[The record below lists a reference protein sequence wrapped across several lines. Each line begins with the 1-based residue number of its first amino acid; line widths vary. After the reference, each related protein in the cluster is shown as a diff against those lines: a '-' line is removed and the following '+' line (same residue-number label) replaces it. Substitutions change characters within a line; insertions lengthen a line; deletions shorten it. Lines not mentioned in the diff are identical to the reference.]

1 MKKFVYIS
9 PSVFFSQS
17 ANSIQVIKQFSALSE
32 YFDCAILF
40 GVKKF
45 TKKYSLRDFYN
56 LGLNYNKFNLFIYP
70 FPRFQSFY
78 IFLRFLL
85 YIPLFKNETFFY
97 SRNIYAS
104 FFLSLLGK
112 KNLVCEIHSIE
123 KNINFL
129 LLRYIYKKSKTV
141 FISNKL
147 KYYLKNK
154 FGLSPFDAIVL
165 HDASEIIEPKFITN
179 SNCIRNIC
187 YAGSLYEGRGID
199 IIGKLAAKFPMIS
212 FNIYGGEKDKILELQ
227 SRFNSN
233 NLIFHGFIPY
243 KVLIKKLRD
252 YDALLMPYQNKV
264 SVGIKNHDTS
274 KWMSPLKMF
283 DYMASGVPIISS
295 NLPVLR
301 EILKNNKNAFLCN
314 PDNFNEWVRCIKFIE
329 KKKTLRSSV
338 AKSALDDIRKQY
350 NWNIRAKR
358 IINFL
363 QK

>member
-1 MKKFVYIS
+1 M
-9 PSVFFSQS
+9 
-17 ANSIQVIKQFSALSE
+17 IKGLLNLLSE
-32 YFDCAILF
+32 
-40 GVKKF
+40 KPP
-45 TKKYSLRDFYN
+45 S
-56 LGLNYNKFNLFIYP
+56 
-70 FPRFQSFY
+70 
-78 IFLRFLL
+78 IF
-85 YIPLFKNETFFY
+85 
-97 SRNIYAS
+97 
-104 FFLSLLGK
+104 
-112 KNLVCEIHSIE
+112 CEF
-123 KNINFL
+123 NINFL